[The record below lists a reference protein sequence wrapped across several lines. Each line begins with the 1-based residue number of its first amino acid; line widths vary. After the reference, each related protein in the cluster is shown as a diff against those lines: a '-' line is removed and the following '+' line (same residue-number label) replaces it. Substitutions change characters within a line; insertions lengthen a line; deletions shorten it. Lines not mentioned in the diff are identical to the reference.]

1 MRTTRTVLVGAVI
14 AAASLG
20 SVASASAEGEV
31 NIYSFRQPFLIQP
44 MLDAFSKE
52 TGIKTNVVF
61 TDQGLVERLK
71 AEGLNSP
78 ADVVLTVDVARLTE
92 LAKADVV
99 QPVSSPVLDENIPKN
114 FHDPDDLWFG
124 LTTRARAI
132 YASKDRVPK
141 GTITSYDDLT
151 DPKWKGKVCSR
162 PGDHSYNI
170 GLLGAMIEH
179 VGVDAAR
186 TWLEGVKANLGQ
198 KPAGADRNQVKAIME
213 GICDLALANT
223 YYMGAMLA
231 DPEQRAWAE
240 SAYMVFPDLDG
251 HGTHI
256 NISGM
261 AMTKSAPNKENALKL
276 MEFLSSDEAQAL
288 YAEVNHEY
296 PVKPGVPRSDLVASW
311 GEFTADTIPLAKIAA
326 HADEALRLVNETGFN
341 EGP

>member
-1 MRTTRTVLVGAVI
+1 
-14 AAASLG
+14 
-20 SVASASAEGEV
+20 
-31 NIYSFRQPFLIQP
+31 
-44 MLDAFSKE
+44 
-52 TGIKTNVVF
+52 VVF
-61 TDQGLVERLK
+61 TNQGLVERLK
-71 AEGLNSP
+71 AEGMNSP
-78 ADVVLTVDVARLTE
+78 ADLVLTVDIARLTE

-99 QPVSSPVLDENIPKN
+99 QPVSSPVLDENIPTN
-114 FHDPDDLWFG
+114 FRDSKGLWFG

-132 YASKDRVPK
+132 YASKERVPK

-179 VGVDAAR
+179 VGIDASR
-186 TWLEGVKANLGQ
+186 TWLEGVKANLGE
-198 KPAGADRNQVKAIME
+198 KPTGADRNQVKEIME
-213 GICDLALANT
+213 GVCDLALANT
-223 YYMGAMLA
+223 YYMGAMLD

-251 HGTHI
+251 HGTHV

-261 AMTKSAPNKENALKL
+261 AMTKSAPNKKNALML
-276 MEFLSSDEAQAL
+276 MEFLSGEEAQEL
-288 YAEVNHEY
+288 YAKVNHEY
-296 PVKPGVPRSDLVASW
+296 PVKPGVPRSPLVASW
-311 GEFTADTIPLAKIAA
+311 GDFTGDSIPLATIAA

>member
-1 MRTTRTVLVGAVI
+1 MHITRTFLAGAALAVSSFVGGATAL
-14 AAASLG
+14 AA
-20 SVASASAEGEV
+20 EEV

-44 MLDAFSKE
+44 MLDAFTAE
-52 TGIKTNVVF
+52 TGIRTNVVF
-61 TDQGLVERLK
+61 TNQGLVERLK
-71 AEGLNSP
+71 AEGMNSP
-78 ADVVLTVDVARLTE
+78 ADLVLTVDIARLTE

-99 QPVSSPVLDENIPKN
+99 QPVSSAVLDENIPPN
-114 FHDPDDLWFG
+114 FRDPKGLWFG

-132 YASKDRVPK
+132 YASKERVPK
-141 GTITSYDDLT
+141 GTITSYNDLT

-179 VGVDAAR
+179 VGIDASR
-186 TWLEGVKANLGQ
+186 TWLEGVKANLGE
-198 KPAGADRNQVKAIME
+198 KPTGADRNQVKEIME
-213 GICDLALANT
+213 GVCDLALANT
-223 YYMGAMLA
+223 YYMGAMLD

-251 HGTHI
+251 HGTHV

-261 AMTKSAPNKENALKL
+261 AMTKSAPNKDNALKL
-276 MEFLSSDEAQAL
+276 MEFLSGEEAQEL
-288 YAEVNHEY
+288 YATVNHEY
-296 PVKPGVPRSDLVASW
+296 PVKPGVPLSPLVASW
-311 GEFTADTIPLAKIAA
+311 GEFTGDPIPLATIAS